1 TVMSVGAG
9 STAAAGL
16 TERILVSGGKDA
28 GTLTD
33 VAIDAGVGA
42 VTAGLLKGGS
52 ALLKKALPTKP
63 PTAQANQTRVL
74 DSEEA
79 FKAQYAQLRAGA
91 GAPRL
96 QPTATTP
103 VGGSVDDLLRGAV
116 RTNPGRLRPGRAE
129 QYTRPGGFSQANADF
144 AGLSPANVRSKG
156 SGIRVG
162 QLSD

>member
-1 TVMSVGAG
+1 AGAIGGFLVGGGVEMARQYITQGEIKDWGRIGAAATGGAVAGAISFAVPGAGLATVMSVGAG

-16 TERILVSGGKDA
+16 TERVLVSGGKDA

-74 DSEEA
+74 DSE
-79 FKAQYAQLRAGA
+79 
-91 GAPRL
+91 
-96 QPTATTP
+96 
-103 VGGSVDDLLRGAV
+103 
-116 RTNPGRLRPGRAE
+116 
-129 QYTRPGGFSQANADF
+129 
-144 AGLSPANVRSKG
+144 
-156 SGIRVG
+156 
-162 QLSD
+162 